1 MDCGVTVNANL
12 MHGFYLGDLLVE
24 PLKGQING
32 PAGSAHLPSKAAEV
46 LLQLAS
52 QPGVLVTRDSL
63 LTSVWGDGQGNQES
77 LSHAISEIR
86 HALNDHAEDPHFI
99 QTLPK
104 RGYRLIID
112 PEIVDDQKSSVM
124 RGLWSGSEGAQVG
137 VIENLQQRGV
147 LGTALAYLIL
157 GWLLIQIADVV
168 FDQLRFPPL
177 IGTFVTVLV
186 IVGFPIVLVLSWYL
200 EFRDG
205 RAILDSGP
213 NTRPKRDRF
222 SRTYLSVIGA
232 LALASIGVL
241 IYEQFIGLPV
251 GNERGNS
258 EPIES
263 DKILPIEANSI
274 AVLRFL
280 NIDGSDK
287 TEIFAS
293 GFADDVINRL
303 ARVPSLLVSSRGD
316 SWSLGA
322 ASSSQEVRQRLRVA
336 YYLEGSVRLT
346 GNVLRVVVQ
355 LIDSKTGFHLVSRD
369 FERDLEDFNQVQKDI
384 VNLTIANLRIAL
396 PPDTQSILDANYKE
410 ADLDAYMLYR
420 KGKAI
425 LDEPQTFENLQQAIT
440 FLMNALEVDPEYAAA
455 HAGLC
460 NAYVRGFEMR
470 KDVGFI
476 DMAEQ
481 ACAAAIVSNP
491 NLNIVYTAL
500 ANFYRRTGRIAEA
513 ETAYDKALK
522 INDRDV
528 EAMRGLANVYRRQQ
542 KFELAEE
549 QLQKAIDSRPGN
561 WRAIHSYGAFLFT
574 TGRYEE
580 AADTYRNLIF
590 MDPGNFQA
598 RGNLGSALM
607 MAGNYEEAQS
617 VLEESLEA
625 NPNRHFFSNLG
636 IIHYYLGQFDE
647 SVIIHK
653 KAVEQSPDDALMWL
667 NLADALNFSGRRDEA
682 TDAFSRGAELALRQL
697 DIDATDSEAMF
708 SLAWARQM
716 LGDSDDAQILVE
728 RGLEIAPGDP
738 YGFYYDALIKT
749 RLGQYDAAIHSLES
763 AVAMGYPSKMLA
775 AEPYLAELRSR
786 DDFQTLDTIVD

>member
-1 MDCGVTVNANL
+1 

-24 PLKGQING
+24 PLTGQISG
-32 PAGSAHLPSKAAEV
+32 PAGSVHLPSKAAEV

-63 LTSVWGDGQGNQES
+63 LSSVWGDGQGNHES

-86 HALNDHAEDPHFI
+86 HALNDRADDPHFI

-104 RGYRLIID
+104 RGYRLIIH
-112 PEIVDDQKSSVM
+112 PETVDEQKSSLM
-124 RGLWSGSEGAQVG
+124 PGMWNGSEGARVG
-137 VIENLQQRGV
+137 VFENLKQRGV
-147 LGTALAYLIL
+147 LETALAYLIL
-157 GWLLIQIADVV
+157 GWLLIQVADVV
-168 FDQLRFPPL
+168 FDQLQLPQVT
-177 IGTFVTVLV
+177 GMFVTVLV
-186 IVGFPIVLVLSWYL
+186 IVGFPIALALSWFI
-200 EFRDG
+200 EFREG
-205 RAILDSGP
+205 IAILDSGP
-213 NTRPKRDRF
+213 NTRSKRPKF

-232 LALASIGVL
+232 LAMAAVGVFT
-241 IYEQFIGLPV
+241 YEQFIGLPA
-251 GNERGNS
+251 GSERGNS
-258 EPIES
+258 APIES
-263 DKILPIEANSI
+263 EKILPIEANSI

-280 NIDGSDK
+280 NIDGGDK

-293 GFADDVINRL
+293 GFGDDVINEL
-303 ARVPSLLVSSRGD
+303 ARVPGLLVSSRSD
-316 SWSLGA
+316 SWSLDA
-322 ASSSQEVRQRLRVA
+322 DSSSQDVRQRLRVA

-346 GNVLRVVVQ
+346 ENLLRVVVQ

-369 FERDLEDFNQVQKDI
+369 FERDLEDFNQVQKEI
-384 VNLTIANLRIAL
+384 VDLTIANLRIAL
-396 PPDTQSILDANYKE
+396 PPDTQSIVDASYKE

-425 LDEPQTFENLQQAIT
+425 LDEPTTLENLRQAIAY
-440 FLMNALEVDPEYAAA
+440 LMNALEVDPDYPAA

-460 NAYVRGFEMR
+460 NAYVRGFEMQR
-470 KDVGFI
+470 DVSFI
-476 DMAEQ
+476 DLAER

-491 NLNIVYTAL
+491 NLNIVYVAL
-500 ANFYRRTGRIAEA
+500 GNLYRRTGRIAEA
-513 ETAYDKALK
+513 ETAYDKALR

-528 EAMRGLANVYRRQQ
+528 DAMEGLANVYHRQQ

-549 QLQKAIDSRPGN
+549 QLQKAISSQPGS
-561 WRAIHSYGAFLFT
+561 WLAINSYGNFLFA

-580 AADTYRNLIF
+580 AADAYRNLIF
-590 MDPGNFQA
+590 MDAGNFQA
-598 RGNLGSALM
+598 RGNLGGALM
-607 MAGNYEEAQS
+607 MAGNYEEARS

-625 NPNRHFFSNLG
+625 NPSWHSLSNLA

-647 SVIIHK
+647 SVIVHR
-653 KAVEQSPDDALMWL
+653 KAVEQIPDDAMMQL
-667 NLADALNFSGRRDEA
+667 NLADALYFSGQRDEA
-682 TDAFSRGAELALRQL
+682 MDAFSHVADLALRQL
-697 DIDATDSEAMF
+697 DIDATDSEAIY

-716 LGDSDDAQILVE
+716 LGDSDEAQILME

-749 RLGQYDAAIHSLES
+749 RLGQFDAAIQSLES

-786 DDFQTLDTIVD
+786 NDFQALDTKVD